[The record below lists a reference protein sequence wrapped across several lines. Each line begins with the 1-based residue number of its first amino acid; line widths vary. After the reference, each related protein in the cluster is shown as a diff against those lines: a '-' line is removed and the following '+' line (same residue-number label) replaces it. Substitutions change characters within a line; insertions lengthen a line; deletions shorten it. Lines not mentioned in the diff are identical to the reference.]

1 MIKGFNR
8 LLLRNE
14 LRTKEKR
21 IVWREKGRKEE
32 ERKEKKRKETKRR
45 GKKKK
50 EKKRKKWKGK
60 ERNEQLERH

>member
-21 IVWREKGRKEE
+21 IVGREKGRKEKKQNE
-32 ERKEKKRKETKRR
+32 E
-45 GKKKK
+45 
-50 EKKRKKWKGK
+50 KRKKWTS
-60 ERNEQLERH
+60 